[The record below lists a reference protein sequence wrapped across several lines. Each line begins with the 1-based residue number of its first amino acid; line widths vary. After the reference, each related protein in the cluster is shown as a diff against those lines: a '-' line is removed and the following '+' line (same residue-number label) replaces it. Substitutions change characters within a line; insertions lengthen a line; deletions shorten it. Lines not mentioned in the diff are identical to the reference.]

1 MHDESGMKTF
11 LGLPFDLELPLRL
24 EILVVHY
31 FLYFLLQKFDFSA
44 HDDTYFIVHVYDTLQ
59 RYWNNVSE
67 YQTFPLQAYS
77 MRDKNNFI
85 FSLFLPN

>member
-11 LGLPFDLELPLRL
+11 LGLLFDLELHLRL

-44 HDDTYFIVHVYDTLQ
+44 HDDIYFIVYVYDSLQ
-59 RYWNNVSE
+59 RHWNNVSE

-77 MRDKNNFI
+77 IRDKNNFI